1 MASQTRTYDGYV
13 EILDRVRGIVK
24 SELLTDMQKDS
35 LLTKIED
42 FEYEIGEIITGRE
55 EWNNTLMEASQRSKD
70 DRSD

>member
-1 MASQTRTYDGYV
+1 M
-13 EILDRVRGIVK
+13 
-24 SELLTDMQKDS
+24 MQKDS